1 MPRGGVLSIGVASST
16 NASMA
21 ERQVRAIV
29 HGVVQGVW
37 FRKSTAE
44 AAGRIGGL
52 VGTVKNLPDRTV
64 EIVVRGEG
72 ERVERLLA
80 WAHEGPSAARVDR
93 VEVLE
98 MDPVLEAPDFR
109 VVS

>member
-1 MPRGGVLSIGVASST
+1 MPWAGGLSIGVASST
-16 NASMA
+16 NARMA

-37 FRKSTAE
+37 FRKSTVE
-44 AAGRIGGL
+44 AASRIGGL
-52 VGTVKNLPDRTV
+52 VGTVRNLPDRTV
-64 EIVVRGEG
+64 EIVARGAG
-72 ERVERLLA
+72 DKVEALLA

-98 MDPVLEAPDFR
+98 MDPVLDAPDFR
-109 VVS
+109 VVY